1 MARAYLN
8 KSVDRGLRVLD
19 LFDEVTTTLTASE
32 IAAAFDVTPA
42 TLYPTLCTLANHGY
56 LLRDEQK
63 NYRLGLKLLERSG
76 QVIAQLDVRRVAHP
90 HLRNLARER
99 QVTAD
104 LATVYGQEVLYLER
118 RVGHPTAMLGDV
130 VGRRVPL
137 HCTSLGKVLLAFMP
151 SPDRE
156 HLVDALDLKPY
167 TPHTIVDPD
176 QLIEEL
182 NRIRDRGYAEDL
194 QEFHLGSFCVA
205 APIQGHEGQALAA
218 ISLMLPVGEDI
229 RVHDHKDEARAVIET
244 AQAISRELGYN
255 S

>member
-1 MARAYLN
+1 MTRAYLN
-8 KSVDRGLRVLD
+8 KSIDRGLRVLD
-19 LFDEVTTTLTASE
+19 LFDEMTTTLTASE
-32 IAAAFDVTPA
+32 IAASFDVTPA
-42 TLYPTLCTLANHGY
+42 TLYPTLCTLTDHGY

-63 NYRLGLKLLERSG
+63 RYRLGLKLLERSG

-90 HLRNLARER
+90 HLRTLARQR

-104 LATVYGQEVLYLER
+104 LATIYGHEALYLER

-137 HCTSLGKVLLAFMP
+137 HCTSLGKVLLAFTP

-156 HLVDALDLKPY
+156 QLVAALDLKPY
-167 TPHTIVDPD
+167 TPHTIVDTAR
-176 QLIEEL
+176 LLEEL
-182 NRIRDRGYAEDL
+182 HHIRARGYAEDR

-205 APIQGHEGQALAA
+205 APIHGHEGRALAA

-229 RVHDHKDEARAVIET
+229 RTHDHEEEAHAVVETARA
-244 AQAISRELGYN
+244 ISKELGYQ